1 MIRLKQL
8 IFTICAL
15 GAMTL
20 VAFGQQRDQRNFDRI
35 ENQKVAY
42 ITKQLNLTTA
52 EAQRFFPL
60 YNEYNKEMRAIRVAK
75 SDITAPSNARSM
87 TARQG
92 GDVIE
97 FDAKEVELKKQY
109 RSKFGEVVGTARA
122 SQFFVVEQE
131 FRDMLYKEWQSRH
144 RKD

>member
-15 GAMTL
+15 GSMSLIAI
-20 VAFGQQRDQRNFDRI
+20 GQNNQSNFDRI

-60 YNEYNKEMRAIRVAK
+60 YNQYCKELRSIKAAK
-75 SDITAPSNARSM
+75 SDVTSSRGVP
-87 TARQG
+87 RQNR
-92 GDVIE
+92 DVIE
-97 FDAKEVELKKQY
+97 FDAKEVDLKKQY
-109 RSKFGEVVGTARA
+109 RAKFAEVIGASRA
-122 SQFFVVEQE
+122 SQFFAVEQE
-131 FRDMLYKEWQSRH
+131 FIDMLYKELQR
-144 RKD
+144 RPKR

>member
-20 VAFGQQRDQRNFDRI
+20 VAFGQQNDQRNFDRI
-35 ENQKVAY
+35 ENQKIAY
-42 ITKQLNLTTA
+42 ITKQLNLTTS

-60 YNEYNKEMRAIRVAK
+60 YNQYNKERRDIRSAK
-75 SDITAPSNARSM
+75 SDIIAPSAARSV
-87 TARQG
+87 TRQS

-109 RSKFGEVVGTARA
+109 RAKFANVVGTARA
-122 SQFFVVEQE
+122 SQFFVIEQE
-131 FRDMLYKEWQSRH
+131 FRDMLYKEWQSRN
-144 RKD
+144 RK

>member
-15 GAMTL
+15 SAMTL
-20 VAFGQQRDQRNFDRI
+20 VAFGQQNNQRNFDRI
-35 ENQKVAY
+35 ESQKVAY
-42 ITKQLNLTTA
+42 ITKQLNLTTS

-60 YNEYNKEMRAIRVAK
+60 YNQYNKEIRAIRAAK
-75 SDITAPSNARSM
+75 SDVIAPSNARSV
-87 TARQG
+87 TAQRG

-109 RSKFGEVVGTARA
+109 RAKFSEVVGAARA

-131 FRDMLYKEWQSRH
+131 FRDMLYKEWQSRN
-144 RKD
+144 RKE